1 MAYPNLVSI
10 VFPQDAEEEA
20 TLRGVLYE
28 SMLVEPLHFGLL
40 NRIPTATVSEQALG
54 NDSIIFLKRIALTRH
69 AAAFFK

>member
-28 SMLVEPLHFGLL
+28 SLLVEPLHLL
-40 NRIPTATVSEQALG
+40 NRITTATVSEQALG
-54 NDSIIFLKRIALTRH
+54 KDSIIFLKRIAVTRQ